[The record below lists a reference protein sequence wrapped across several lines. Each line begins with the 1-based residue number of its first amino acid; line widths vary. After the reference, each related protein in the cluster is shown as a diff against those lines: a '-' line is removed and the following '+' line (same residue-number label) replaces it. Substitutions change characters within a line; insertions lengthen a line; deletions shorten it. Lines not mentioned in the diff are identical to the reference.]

1 VIVRYIRVR
10 PGDVQGIELDAVTVQ
25 GSSTRNVI
33 LDHISATWA
42 VDETVT
48 TTGVIGEVTV
58 QWSIIGSALHNSV
71 HGKGNH
77 GYGSLIRGGTG
88 TTYHHNLYNDNRSRN
103 PRPQQGYIE
112 FSNNVLYNWNEN
124 CGYTEDG
131 DPDTFLNYRNNYGK
145 PGPNT
150 VKNANYLFRGKS
162 ALKIYTAGNKLENA
176 DQSYASKEFLYNEGC
191 TQVSSAYKLPGA
203 AVTIQAAADAYAS
216 VLADVGA
223 TVPARD
229 SIDTTIIS
237 NVKSNKGKQIDTQ
250 SQVGGWPTIKT
261 ATAPTDTDGDGIPD
275 AYESSKGWDP
285 KKADS
290 TTKLSNGY
298 TYIESYINDIA
309 YLKSQVGKL
318 VDESDSMQDQTTPT
332 WLIGVICAVAIIVVI
347 IIVVVVVYMRR
358 PKPQER
364 V

>member
-1 VIVRYIRVR
+1 
-10 PGDVQGIELDAVTVQ
+10 
-25 GSSTRNVI
+25 
-33 LDHISATWA
+33 
-42 VDETVT
+42 
-48 TTGVIGEVTV
+48 
-58 QWSIIGSALHNSV
+58 
-71 HGKGNH
+71 
-77 GYGSLIRGGTG
+77 LIRGGTG

-112 FSNNVLYNWNEN
+112 WSNNVLYNWNEN
-124 CGYTEDG
+124 CGYTEDA
-131 DPDTFLNYRNNYGK
+131 DPATYLNYRNNYGK

-150 VKNANYLFRGKS
+150 VKNPNYLFRGKS
-162 ALKIYTAGNKLENA
+162 ALQIYTTGNKLEYAA

-191 TQVSSAYKLPGA
+191 KQVTSAFKLPGA
-203 AVTIQAAADAYAS
+203 AVTLQSATDAYNS

-229 SIDTTIIS
+229 SVDTTIIS

-250 SQVGGWPTIKT
+250 SQVGGWPAIKT

-275 AYESSKGWDP
+275 AYETSKGWDP

-290 TTKLSNGY
+290 ATKLSNGY